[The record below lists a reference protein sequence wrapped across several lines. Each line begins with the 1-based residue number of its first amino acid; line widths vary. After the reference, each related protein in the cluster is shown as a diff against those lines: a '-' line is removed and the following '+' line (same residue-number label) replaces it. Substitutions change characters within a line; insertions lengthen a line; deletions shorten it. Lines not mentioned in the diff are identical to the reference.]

1 MPYLPSDAKKKSELY
16 DNVLSGDVLEYQNE
30 IEDLKKSLNISG
42 SVVDAKQ
49 PLRDSSGVLQSFESR
64 VDGVSLEEDFQ
75 QVRLENKQQYFVGE
89 LDNSFSFFFDG
100 EQQGEGTTDS
110 DTTTEEQI
118 STEEVEFQ
126 ATVRDYLIQF
136 VNEHFKEENTPDI
149 STDRL
154 HEKLTEF
161 FKTEYDRYIGKAY
174 GGTLMG
180 LVTAQLNKGKNADG
194 WEDFRLNKKREVRG
208 ISGKRFKEVKKDLRN
223 FRYDEIVEDHLYR
236 TLIGQEIWLK
246 LGFPYIVDK
255 KLE

>member
-89 LDNSFSFFFDG
+89 LDNSFSFFFDE
-100 EQQGEGTTDS
+100 EQQGQETTDS

-180 LVTAQLNKGKNADG
+180 LVTAKLNKGKNADG

-255 KLE
+255 KLD